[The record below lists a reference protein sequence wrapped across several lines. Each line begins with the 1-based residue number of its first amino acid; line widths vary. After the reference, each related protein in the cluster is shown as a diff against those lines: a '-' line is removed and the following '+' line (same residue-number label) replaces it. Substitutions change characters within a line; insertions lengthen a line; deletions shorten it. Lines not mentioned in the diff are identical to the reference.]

1 MPLNETGIFNE
12 NTMNIEHS
20 GGDGWMAGGV
30 EIKKDFISF
39 GEMTAI
45 GYTVENAVTLRA
57 TVTVCGST
65 ADTRADLRVGIKGAD
80 GTINGNPSFHN
91 NPNGNIL
98 YVTVDITLEAGETV
112 YFLFSNGASA
122 NPDAIPNGNLYIAL
136 TEVQT

>member
-1 MPLNETGIFNE
+1 
-12 NTMNIEHS
+12 
-20 GGDGWMAGGV
+20 MA
-30 EIKKDFISF
+30 
-39 GEMTAI
+39 AI

-65 ADTRADLRVGIKGAD
+65 ADTRADLRVGIKGAN
-80 GTINGNPSFHN
+80 GTIKGNPSFHN

-112 YFLFSNGASA
+112 YFLFSNGVST

-136 TEVQT
+136 TEVQA

>member
-1 MPLNETGIFNE
+1 
-12 NTMNIEHS
+12 
-20 GGDGWMAGGV
+20 MAGGV

-39 GEMTAI
+39 GEMAAI

-80 GTINGNPSFHN
+80 GTIKGNPSFHN

-122 NPDAIPNGNLYIAL
+122 NSGAIPNGNLYIAL
-136 TEVQT
+136 TEVQA